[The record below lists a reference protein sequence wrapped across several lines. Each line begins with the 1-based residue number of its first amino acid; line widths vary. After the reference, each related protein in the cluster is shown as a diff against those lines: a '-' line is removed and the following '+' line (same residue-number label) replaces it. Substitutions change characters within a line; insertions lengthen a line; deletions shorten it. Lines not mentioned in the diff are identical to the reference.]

1 MRSTLAFGWLI
12 LSTAERP
19 AATWR
24 GQENGRLLWLERYC
38 NAASVQSQHKLP
50 DPSNRVLL

>member
-12 LSTAERP
+12 LNTAERP

-24 GQENGRLLWLERYC
+24 GQENGRLLWLECYC

-50 DPSNRVLL
+50 DPSNRVL